1 MCLAYHINF
10 FSLTFSVLTFIRFVD
25 FVALDNDVAG
35 IEYIQANSRN
45 SPWGG
50 AMIKDSLIVS
60 HSKLRDIGSYQ
71 LRTSDQSNCSSS
83 GVFLPFSSRLTVSNT
98 TMVGFDEPGC
108 ITFRTCAHC
117 KPDDGGAIIRVNQ
130 LKLVKSPNRA
140 HFPFQHASV
149 IIDEDGSFTGTKG
162 ASVLPNMATLD
173 PTVCTVDASV
183 SFGKEGVICKKG
195 NYGKVVFNS
204 IHPKSINEKVFKYN
218 IFLIR
223 SINTHFFSKKEHPA
237 TNSYFKLF
245 TLCDGF
251 QLYA

>member
-1 MCLAYHINF
+1 M
-10 FSLTFSVLTFIRFVD
+10 FIILFVRFVD

-50 AMIKDSLIVS
+50 AMIKDSLIVG

-71 LRTSDQSNCSSS
+71 VRTSDQSNCSSS
-83 GVFLPFSSRLTVSNT
+83 GVFLPFSARLTVSNT
-98 TMVGFDEPGC
+98 TLVGFDEPGC

-130 LKLVKSPNRA
+130 LKLINAPNRA

-149 IIDEDGSFTGTKG
+149 IMDEDGSFTGTKG

-173 PTVCTVDASV
+173 PSVCTVDASV
-183 SFGKEGVICKKG
+183 SFGKEGVICTKG
-195 NYGKVVFNS
+195 NYGKVVFNE
-204 IHPKSINEKVFKYN
+204 IHPKSINEKV
-218 IFLIR
+218 
-223 SINTHFFSKKEHPA
+223 
-237 TNSYFKLF
+237 
-245 TLCDGF
+245 
-251 QLYA
+251 